1 MLVKERIAK
10 LHELMKK
17 NGIDAY
23 IVPSSDSHQSE
34 YVAPHFGTRKWITGF
49 TGSAGTA
56 IITLNKGNYLWADGR
71 YFIQAENQLKG
82 STVDLFKMGL
92 PGVPTMTEWL
102 KDNLDKGMT
111 VGFDGKVI
119 SKAFFD
125 TLEKKL
131 SHKSI
136 NFKFDKDLIDEVWED
151 RDALPMDT
159 FFSLDVKYAGKSR
172 TEKLDDIRKHMQK
185 EGMTHFVL
193 TSLDDIAWLFNIRG
207 NDVPSNPVILSYAV
221 ITMDKA
227 ILFVNPDKVTPE
239 MKKEL
244 NSENVELKGYN
255 DLCDYLKTLD
265 KNSVVTYDADRTN
278 VLITNSIPNDVEVI
292 EEQNVTA
299 LAKAVKNAVEIE
311 NMKKAHIKDGV
322 AMVKFLHWMDE
333 NVGKTKVTEV
343 TADEKATEF
352 RAQNE
357 NFMGRSFGT
366 IAGYKEHAAMMHYSA
381 TPETAYDVQKEG
393 MLLVDSGGQY
403 LEGTTDITRTLV
415 LGELTPEQKRDFT
428 LVVRGVINLT
438 ITKFLQGATG
448 SHLDA
453 LCRAE
458 LWKYGIDYKCG
469 TGHGIGFFLNVHEG
483 PHRIANGNNVVS
495 LREGMMV
502 TNEPGVYN
510 EGRYGIRTENV
521 ILVAKDEKTE
531 HGQFFKFETITMC
544 PIDLRGI
551 DKNYL
556 APEHIDW
563 LNNYHKEVYEKLSP
577 SLNTEEKAWLKNAT
591 RAI

>member
-1 MLVKERIAK
+1 
-10 LHELMKK
+10 
-17 NGIDAY
+17 
-23 IVPSSDSHQSE
+23 
-34 YVAPHFGTRKWITGF
+34 
-49 TGSAGTA
+49 
-56 IITLNKGNYLWADGR
+56 
-71 YFIQAENQLKG
+71 
-82 STVDLFKMGL
+82 
-92 PGVPTMTEWL
+92 
-102 KDNLDKGMT
+102 
-111 VGFDGKVI
+111 
-119 SKAFFD
+119 
-125 TLEKKL
+125 
-131 SHKSI
+131 
-136 NFKFDKDLIDEVWED
+136 D

-221 ITMDKA
+221 ITMDNA

-244 NSENVELKGYN
+244 NSQNVELKGYN

-278 VLITNSIPNDVEVI
+278 VLITNSVPKDVEVI

-299 LAKAVKNAVEIE
+299 LAKAVKNPVEIE

-352 RAQNE
+352 RAKNE
-357 NFMGRSFGT
+357 NFMGKSFGT

-415 LGELTPEQKRDFT
+415 LGELSAEQKRDFT

-438 ITKFLQGATG
+438 LAKFLQGATG

-483 PHRIANGNNVVS
+483 PHRIANGNNTVS

-521 ILVAKDEKTE
+521 ILVTKDEKTE
-531 HGQFFKFETITMC
+531 HGQFLKFETLTMC

-556 APEHIDW
+556 APEHIEW

-577 SLNTEEKAWLKNAT
+577 SLNEEEKAWLKNAT